1 MNETVN
7 SVAALLTVV
16 GRIMLLMYARVDV
29 AIVCVTF
36 ARCESAANNH
46 PAPVVCFVNT
56 GNDLT
61 VIVFVFGAQNV
72 NNLVT
77 ATVDVTLK
85 LYGGR

>member
-1 MNETVN
+1 
-7 SVAALLTVV
+7 
-16 GRIMLLMYARVDV
+16 MYARVDV

-36 ARCESAANNH
+36 ARCESAGNNH
-46 PAPVVCFVNT
+46 PGDVVFFENT

-77 ATVDVTLK
+77 ATVDVMLK